1 MAWRIDEQVVRG
13 EIDNRERGRMRGRIW
28 LVGHD
33 AAVELD
39 LEGNPWRDLA
49 GHVLRFSNPRPRPG
63 SVGSFARRQSG
74 VVGDITAS
82 RKVKVPDVPV
92 DGLERLDAAGEEV
105 PWHWGNGFH
114 LEWFS
119 RSNGR
124 VVIEATGFE
133 LELDGDPAWTM
144 SADEE
149 SEQQLAN
156 ARALTR
162 FIEDGAASMG
172 EDPANPVNPEDVAE
186 GGDGTDDD
194 DDAPQSAA
202 EAQADAE
209 AARMDLLLDRVTAR
223 LEREGLDGLDED
235 KFDEIY
241 LEERERLRRERG
253 EPEEKPLTAEEQARQ
268 DAWIEELNAAADEA
282 LEEMEADEWK
292 GTARDRRH
300 PLVERG
306 SALAVRAHNE
316 IRDGGWMPDDAQ
328 HEHPLV
334 EVINGTMAAS
344 AKLAGAL
351 GMQDDEEWPPDEIIA
366 GNTLVRLKKARD
378 HLRDALRGLDAAE
391 DEQLAPLGWCAG
403 IRREAAE
410 MLGIVQQLIREVRE
424 VLADSG
430 EGA

>member
-1 MAWRIDEQVVRG
+1 MAWRIDEQVIRG
-13 EIDNRERGRMRGRIW
+13 EIDNRERGRVRGRIW

-33 AAVELD
+33 APVELD

-49 GHVLRFSNPRPRPG
+49 GHVLRFSNPRPEPG
-63 SVGSFARRQSG
+63 AVGSLARRQSG
-74 VVGDITAS
+74 VVGDLTAS
-82 RKVKVPDVPV
+82 RKVKVPDVPM
-92 DGLERLDAAGEEV
+92 DELERLDAAGEEV
-105 PWHWGNGFH
+105 PWHWGNGLH

-119 RSNGR
+119 RRNGR
-124 VVIEATGFE
+124 VVIEATGFQ

-144 SADEE
+144 STDEE
-149 SEQQLAN
+149 GEQQLAN

-162 FIEDGAASMG
+162 FMEGWAASMG
-172 EDPANPVNPEDVAE
+172 EDPAAAED
-186 GGDGTDDD
+186 GDAADED

-223 LEREGLDGLDED
+223 LEREGLDGLEED
-235 KFDEIY
+235 RFDEIY

-253 EPEEKPLTAEEQARQ
+253 EPEEKPLTPEEQARQ

-292 GTARDRRH
+292 GAARDRRH

-306 SALAVRAHNE
+306 SELAVRVHNE
-316 IRDGGWMPDDAQ
+316 IRDRGWMPDDAQ

-351 GMQDDEEWPPDEIIA
+351 GMQDDDEWPPDEIIA

-378 HLRDALRGLDAAE
+378 YLRDALRGLDAAE
-391 DEQLAPLGWCAG
+391 EEKLTPLAWCAG

-410 MLGIVQQLIREVRE
+410 MLGIVHQLIREVRE